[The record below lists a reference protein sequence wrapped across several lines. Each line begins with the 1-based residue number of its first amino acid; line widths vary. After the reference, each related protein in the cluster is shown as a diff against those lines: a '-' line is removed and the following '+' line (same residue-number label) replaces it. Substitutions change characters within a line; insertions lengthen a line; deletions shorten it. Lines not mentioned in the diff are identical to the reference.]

1 MKVSEECTKRSCI
14 DLINELVDTNDDI
27 DIEDIDP
34 VNVDL

>member
-1 MKVSEECTKRSCI
+1 MKVSEECIKRSCI
-14 DLINELVDTNDDI
+14 DMINESVYMNDDI